1 MVAKGA
7 VFALSLNLNK
17 YTAGLFL
24 VSCFLFLVSFGW
36 FEIRGFYNINNPAMV
51 EAGRAVDQLTPPDA
65 LVIAPYGGDTAFLYQ
80 TNRRG
85 WPIGGNIET
94 RILQGAT
101 HYVTTSMDAEAQELA
116 SRYQVIAQ
124 TANLIIIQF

>member
-1 MVAKGA
+1 M
-7 VFALSLNLNK
+7 LSRKNLVS
-17 YTAGLFL
+17 GFWFL
-24 VSCFLFLVSFGW
+24 VTLIFTLAFSW

-51 EAGRAVDQLTPPDA
+51 EAGKAVDQITPADA

-94 RILQGAT
+94 RIEQGAT
-101 HYVTTSMDAEAQELA
+101 HYVTTAMDAEAQDLA
-116 SRYQVIAQ
+116 TRYQVILPKPKPIPSSIS
-124 TANLIIIQF
+124 NPKYS